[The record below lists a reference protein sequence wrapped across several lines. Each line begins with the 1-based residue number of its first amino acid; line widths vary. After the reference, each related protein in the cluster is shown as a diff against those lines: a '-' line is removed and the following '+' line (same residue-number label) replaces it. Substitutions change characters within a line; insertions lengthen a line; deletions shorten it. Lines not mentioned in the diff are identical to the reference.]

1 MVLMKVTIMDF
12 HIVSVRGFII
22 CAAYLFAGVIDS
34 ISGGGLITVPVLLA
48 TGIPAGYI
56 TGTNQ
61 CSAFLGTYAAV
72 YQYVRNKRIHFP
84 SALITLPF
92 AVAGAVLGAKLN
104 LLMPERYL
112 EIFMMVMVPVIA
124 GVLLVNKKLG
134 EKDRIDELTKYQ
146 IAVRSAAIGL
156 VIGTYQGF
164 YGPGGGTFFMLA
176 YAAFLKLSLVSSTGN
191 TRFVVSIS
199 SIASVLT
206 YALSGV
212 IIWEIVIAATVL
224 YMVGSYVGAGI
235 AIQNGSRIVRPITLA
250 VTALLFI
257 KIVFF

>member
-1 MVLMKVTIMDF
+1 MDF
-12 HIVSVRGFII
+12 HILSLQGFLI

-34 ISGGGLITVPVLLA
+34 ISGGGGLITVPVMLA

-61 CSAFLGTYAAV
+61 CAAFLGTYASV
-72 YQYVRNKRIHFP
+72 YQYVKNKRVHFP
-84 SALITLPF
+84 SALTTLPF
-92 AVAGAVLGAKLN
+92 AILGSYLGARLN
-104 LLMPERYL
+104 LLMPDRYL
-112 EIFMMVMVPVIA
+112 KGFMMVMVPVIA
-124 GVLLVNKKLG
+124 AFLIFHRQLG
-134 EKDRIDELTKYQ
+134 ETDLIDEYTKRQ
-146 IAVRSAAIGL
+146 ILFRSAAIGL
-156 VIGTYQGF
+156 VVGTYQGF

-176 YAAFLKLSLVSSTGN
+176 YAAFLKLSLVSATGN
-191 TRFVVSIS
+191 TRFVVSIA

-212 IIWEIVIAATVL
+212 IIWKIVIAATAL
-224 YMVGSYVGAGI
+224 YMIGSYIGAEL
-235 AIQNGSRIVRPITLA
+235 AIKEGSRLIRPITLG

>member
-1 MVLMKVTIMDF
+1 MDY
-12 HIVSVRGFII
+12 HILSLQGLLI
-22 CAAYLFAGVIDS
+22 CGAYLFAGIIDS
-34 ISGGGLITVPVLLA
+34 ISGGGGLITVPVLLA

-72 YQYVRNKRIHFP
+72 YRYVKSGRVHFP
-84 SALITLPF
+84 SALVTLPF
-92 AVAGAVLGAKLN
+92 SVMGAVLGARLN

-112 EIFMMVMVPVIA
+112 ERFMIIMVPVIA
-124 GVLLVNKKLG
+124 AFLLMNKKLG
-134 EKDRIDELTKYQ
+134 ETDEIDQLTRGQ
-146 IAVRSAAIGL
+146 IVLRSMIIGL

-176 YAAFLKLSLVSSTGN
+176 FAALLKLSLVSATGN
-191 TRFVVSIS
+191 TRFIVSIS

-212 IIWEIVIAATVL
+212 IIWKIVIAATML
-224 YMVGSYVGAGI
+224 YMIGSYVGAEL
-235 AIQNGSRIVRPITLA
+235 AIRNGSRLIRPITLA
-250 VTALLFI
+250 VTGLLFI
-257 KIVFF
+257 KLVFFK

>member
-1 MVLMKVTIMDF
+1 MEFDIFSL
-12 HIVSVRGFII
+12 RGALI

-34 ISGGGLITVPVLLA
+34 ISGGGGLITVPVMLS

-61 CSAFLGTYAAV
+61 CAAFLGTYAAV
-72 YQYVRNKRIHFP
+72 YQYVKNRRIHFP
-84 SALITLPF
+84 SALVTLPF
-92 AVAGAVLGAKLN
+92 AVAGSVLGARLN

-124 GVLLVNKKLG
+124 AFLLMNKELG
-134 EKDRIDELTKYQ
+134 ESDRIDELEGRQ
-146 IAVRSAAIGL
+146 VAVRAAAIGL

-176 YAAFLKLSLVSSTGN
+176 FAVLLRLSLVSATGN
-191 TRFVVSIS
+191 TRFIVSIS

-206 YALSGV
+206 YAFSGV
-212 IIWEIVIAATVL
+212 IIWEIVIAATAL
-224 YMVGSYVGAGI
+224 YMLGSYVGAGL
-235 AIQNGSRIVRPITLA
+235 AIRKGSRIVRPITLG